1 MTGAVHAEWV
11 MLAWPA
17 LDGTEC
23 EALTSSLRIQE
34 RLLRLVAAR
43 LGLPGGP
50 TVAGSLA
57 ALADC
62 PAALMHE
69 AATLAGAAWHAG
81 SVRQVLVAEDVEVL
95 VQTIGARARSFAL
108 GNPALA
114 VAPPE
119 RLVAAVL
126 AATIMECA
134 GVCLAAWL
142 ADLPP
147 GPRAAALPKL
157 PRALADMQAAPADV
171 DAGLRLMLAAAA
183 AVLDA
188 G

>member
-1 MTGAVHAEWV
+1 

-17 LDGTEC
+17 LNRTEC
-23 EALTSSLRIQE
+23 EALTSSPRIQA
-34 RLLRLVAAR
+34 RLLRLVVAR
-43 LGLPGGP
+43 LGWPGGP
-50 TVAGSLA
+50 AAAGPLA

-69 AATLAGAAWHAG
+69 AAALAGAAWHAG
-81 SVRQVLVAEDVEVL
+81 SVRQVLVADDVEVL
-95 VQTIGARARSFAL
+95 VQAIGARARSFAL

-114 VAPPE
+114 VAPAE
-119 RLVAAVL
+119 RLGAAAL
-126 AATIMECA
+126 AARITERA
-134 GVCLAAWL
+134 GVCLAVWL

-157 PRALADMQAAPADV
+157 PRAVADVQAAPADA